1 MYKNLLNKSILLLLI
16 LFSNFSMASTEI
28 SKLIINSNVN
38 VIFLRHAIAPGYGDP
53 KNFKLGDCK
62 TQRNLSFE
70 GIEQAKM
77 IGDYFRKNKIKFSE
91 ILSSEWCRCIDTIS
105 NMGIGK
111 WKEFEGLNSFF
122 QDFSDKSK
130 VTKILH
136 KKLDTIKDDELF
148 LMVTHQVVISHI
160 TGISP
165 SSGGIVLY
173 STRTGNSKNIII
185 NYD

>member
-1 MYKNLLNKSILLLLI
+1 MYKKLIKISILILFV
-16 LFSNFSMASTEI
+16 LFSNFSIASTEI
-28 SKLIINSNVN
+28 AKSIKNSNVN

-53 KNFKLGDCK
+53 SNFKLGDCD

-77 IGDYFRKNKIKFSE
+77 IGNYFKTNKIKFSE

-105 NMGIGK
+105 NMEIGK
-111 WKEFEGLNSFF
+111 WEEFGGLNSFF
-122 QDFSDKSK
+122 QSFSDKSQ
-130 VTKILH
+130 VMEILL
-136 KKLDTIKDDELF
+136 KKLDTIKEDELI

-165 SSGGIVLY
+165 PSGGIVLY
-173 STRTGNSKNIII
+173 STLTGKSKNIII
-185 NYD
+185 NYK

>member
-1 MYKNLLNKSILLLLI
+1 MYKNLLQISISILFI
-16 LFSNFSMASTEI
+16 LFSNSSIASTEVL
-28 SKLIINSNVN
+28 KIIKNSNIN

-53 KNFKLGDCK
+53 DNFKLGNCN

-77 IGDYFRKNKIKFSE
+77 IGDYFRTNKIQFSE

-105 NMGIGK
+105 NMEIGE
-111 WKEFEGLNSFF
+111 WIEFEGLNSFF
-122 QDFSDKSK
+122 ENFSDKSK
-130 VTKILH
+130 VTKILL
-136 KKLDTIKDDELF
+136 KKLDTIKYDELI

-165 SSGGIVLY
+165 PSGGMVLY
-173 STRTGNSKNIII
+173 STLTGKSKNIII
-185 NYD
+185 NYN

>member
-1 MYKNLLNKSILLLLI
+1 MYKKLIKISILILFV
-16 LFSNFSMASTEI
+16 LFSNFSIASTEI
-28 SKLIINSNVN
+28 SKSIINSNVN

-53 KNFKLGDCK
+53 SNFKLGDCD

-77 IGDYFRKNKIKFSE
+77 IGNYFKTNKIKFSE

-105 NMGIGK
+105 NMEIGK
-111 WKEFEGLNSFF
+111 WEEFEGLNSFF
-122 QDFSDKSK
+122 QSFSDKSQ
-130 VTKILH
+130 VMKILL
-136 KKLDTIKDDELF
+136 KKLDTIKDDDLI

-173 STRTGNSKNIII
+173 STLTGKSKNFVI
-185 NYD
+185 NYK

>member
-1 MYKNLLNKSILLLLI
+1 MYKKLLNKSILLLLI
-16 LFSNFSMASTEI
+16 LFSHFSMASTEI

-122 QDFSDKSK
+122 QNFSDKSQ
-130 VTKILH
+130 VTKTLYQ
-136 KKLDTIKDDELF
+136 KLDKVKEDELI
-148 LMVTHQVVISHI
+148 LMVSHQVVISHI

-173 STRTGNSKNIII
+173 STLTGKSKNIII
-185 NYD
+185 NYN

>member
-1 MYKNLLNKSILLLLI
+1 MYKNLLKISILI
-16 LFSNFSMASTEI
+16 LFVLLSNYSLASTEL

-53 KNFKLGDCK
+53 DNFKLGDCK

-77 IGDYFRKNKIKFSE
+77 IGNYFRKNKIKFSE
-91 ILSSEWCRCIDTIS
+91 ILSSEWCRCIDTLS
-105 NMGIGK
+105 NMEIGK
-111 WKEFEGLNSFF
+111 WTEFEGLNSFF
-122 QDFSDKSK
+122 QDFSDKSQ

-136 KKLDTIKDDELF
+136 KKLNTIKDDELF

-165 SSGGIVLY
+165 SSGGMVLY
-173 STRTGNSKNIII
+173 STLTGKSKNIII
-185 NYD
+185 NNN

>member
-1 MYKNLLNKSILLLLI
+1 MYKKLIKISILILFV
-16 LFSNFSMASTEI
+16 LFSNFSIASTEI
-28 SKLIINSNVN
+28 SKSIINSNVN

-53 KNFKLGDCK
+53 SNFKLGDCN

-77 IGDYFRKNKIKFSE
+77 IGDYFRTNKIKFSE

-111 WKEFEGLNSFF
+111 WEEFEGLNSFF
-122 QDFSDKSK
+122 QSFSDKSQ
-130 VTKILH
+130 VIKILL
-136 KKLDTIKDDELF
+136 KKLDTIKDDDLI

-165 SSGGIVLY
+165 SSGGVVLY
-173 STRTGNSKNIII
+173 STLTGKSKNIVI
-185 NYD
+185 NYK

>member
-1 MYKNLLNKSILLLLI
+1 MYKNLLKISMLI
-16 LFSNFSMASTEI
+16 LFVLLSNFSIASTEI

-38 VIFLRHAIAPGYGDP
+38 IIFLRHAIAPGYGDP
-53 KNFKLGDCK
+53 DNFKLGDCN

-77 IGDYFRKNKIKFSE
+77 IGDYFRTNKIQFSE

>member
-1 MYKNLLNKSILLLLI
+1 MYKNLLKISMLI
-16 LFSNFSMASTEI
+16 LFVLLSNFSIASTEI
-28 SKLIINSNVN
+28 SNLIINSNVN

-53 KNFKLGDCK
+53 DNFKLGDCN

-77 IGDYFRKNKIKFSE
+77 IGEYFRTNKIKFSE

-173 STRTGNSKNIII
+173 STRTGKSKNIII
-185 NYD
+185 NYN

>member
-1 MYKNLLNKSILLLLI
+1 MYKNLLKISILI
-16 LFSNFSMASTEI
+16 LFVLLSNYSLASTEL
-28 SKLIINSNVN
+28 SKLIINSNIN
-38 VIFLRHAIAPGYGDP
+38 VIFLRHAIAPGFGDP
-53 KNFKLGDCK
+53 YNFKLGDCN

-77 IGDYFRKNKIKFSE
+77 IGEYFRTNKIKFSE

>member
-1 MYKNLLNKSILLLLI
+1 MKKNSLKISFLILFV
-16 LFSNFSMASTEI
+16 LFSNFSLASTEI
-28 SKLIINSNVN
+28 SKLIINSNIN
-38 VIFLRHAIAPGYGDP
+38 VIFLRHAIAPGFGDP
-53 KNFKLGDCK
+53 YNFKLGDCN

-77 IGDYFRKNKIKFSE
+77 IGEYFRTNKIKFSE

-111 WKEFEGLNSFF
+111 WKEFAGLNSFF
-122 QDFSDKSK
+122 QNFSDKSQ
-130 VTKILH
+130 VTKTLYQ
-136 KKLDTIKDDELF
+136 KLDKVKEGELI
-148 LMVTHQVVISHI
+148 LMVSHQVVISHI

-173 STRTGNSKNIII
+173 STLTGKSKNIII
-185 NYD
+185 NYN

>member
-1 MYKNLLNKSILLLLI
+1 MYKNLLQISILILLVLS
-16 LFSNFSMASTEI
+16 SNFSIASTEV
-28 SKLIINSNVN
+28 SKIIKNNNVN
-38 VIFLRHAIAPGYGDP
+38 VIFLRHAIAPGFGDP
-53 KNFKLGDCK
+53 YNFKLGDCN

-77 IGDYFRKNKIKFSE
+77 IGEYFRTNKIKFSE

-136 KKLDTIKDDELF
+136 KKLDIIKDDELF

-165 SSGGIVLY
+165 SSGGIVIY
-173 STRTGNSKNIII
+173 STRTGKSKNIII
-185 NYD
+185 NYN

>member
-1 MYKNLLNKSILLLLI
+1 MYKNLLKISMLI
-16 LFSNFSMASTEI
+16 LFVLLSNFSIASTEI
-28 SKLIINSNVN
+28 SNLIINSNVN

-53 KNFKLGDCK
+53 DNFKLGDCN

-70 GIEQAKM
+70 GVEQAKM
-77 IGDYFRKNKIKFSE
+77 IGGYFRKNKIKFSE

-105 NMGIGK
+105 YMGIGK